1 MPKPTPNVTGPG
13 TESQLAA
20 ILAQVIRQCAVLD
33 TMVMYHTRCQRSRLL
48 LTGPGHHSCQS
59 WSDHLPQRKDM
70 ITTSDLV
77 IKSLRFDGHVK
88 RNRQWN
94 FVFFS
99 KSFCKTFDICSS
111 QIKVLPPHLKR
122 KCLYQ
127 ALFTRLKHP
136 AVNAPARLLRT
147 YSPLKPSY

>member
-1 MPKPTPNVTGPG
+1 MLRYPTHICIHLYQLYITDSALWWGVTGPG

-59 WSDHLPQRKDM
+59 WSGHLPQRKDM

-94 FVFFS
+94 FVFFFG
-99 KSFCKTFDICSS
+99 KAFAKKTQNSIVYFFLRVH
-111 QIKVLPPHLKR
+111 QI
-122 KCLYQ
+122 
-127 ALFTRLKHP
+127 
-136 AVNAPARLLRT
+136 
-147 YSPLKPSY
+147 

>member
-1 MPKPTPNVTGPG
+1 MLRYPTHICIHLYQLYITDSALWWGVTGPG

-88 RNRQWN
+88 RNIQWN
-94 FVFFS
+94 FVLFS
-99 KSFCKTFDICSS
+99 KSF
-111 QIKVLPPHLKR
+111 LKLSISVVHR
-122 KCLYQ
+122 
-127 ALFTRLKHP
+127 
-136 AVNAPARLLRT
+136 
-147 YSPLKPSY
+147 

>member
-1 MPKPTPNVTGPG
+1 MLRYPTHICIHLYQLYITDSALCWGVTGPG

-111 QIKVLPPHLKR
+111 
-122 KCLYQ
+122 
-127 ALFTRLKHP
+127 
-136 AVNAPARLLRT
+136 
-147 YSPLKPSY
+147 